1 MENDMNKKI
10 KDIISDLVI
19 DIRCAERDG
28 LKDYAEKCRKE
39 LYYILENQKT
49 LKFDRYGSVVIP
61 KDILK
66 K

>member
-1 MENDMNKKI
+1 MDKKI
-10 KDIISDLVI
+10 RDIVADLVV

-39 LYYILENQKT
+39 LDYILENQKT

-61 KDILK
+61 KDIFK
-66 K
+66 

>member
-1 MENDMNKKI
+1 MDKKI
-10 KDIISDLVI
+10 RDIVADLVV

-28 LKDYAEKCRKE
+28 LKDYVEKCRKE